1 MNEELDLVRL
11 GDEIELFVTHFND
24 NKADFSK
31 NVLQKPMVPND
42 IHQLVSSYVKSKYGF
57 YDDTPDEI
65 KAMSAYK
72 DHVTSLE
79 QYKDN
84 TTTLVINKDVSFD
97 YIDSAALN
105 GCTPAYAL
113 QKFKSSLAGHE
124 HTFKNLIKFAEFQ
137 NEWRVDIGSGLTYFE
152 PTDLKFTDI
161 HSPDI
166 EWNIE
171 NKASSLSLLI
181 QEESAPKMKQEHS
194 DIVFEPGDYKEG
206 KYKKNDIQFSGE
218 TEKLFIQIGERLIE
232 RLETNDRSGIPPWQ
246 DPVFQLNGMNPKTGY
261 KYGNENQVLL
271 IDDTSLKGFKA
282 PLYMSFNDAINTGF
296 AMPKG
301 TKGTPIIQ
309 RFGMK
314 GKAIET
320 TSESGAVQPVLD
332 TNGEPQHFWRRA
344 AKTVTVFNIDQLEWK
359 HEDKPDPRIKWL
371 AEHTKPQFKAINDEE
386 ISIFKESYFKSIDIP
401 VIRGGHQA
409 YYLYHKNE
417 IHLPESENYKSPL
430 QELLTAL
437 HENAHAEG
445 HFTKLNRKSLN
456 DYHID
461 NANRGFEELVA
472 NIPAQQLIRHYGLD
486 QNEQQQAFH
495 ANEDAY
501 NLGWALPAFKKD
513 PLLIV
518 EAMRQAQQCFESMKT
533 RIDAQLKLDNVHH
546 IFCKPEPEKVEPAPL
561 ANKHAYKKPAND
573 ESKAQRTN
581 KPLRN
586 AK

>member
-11 GDEIELFVTHFND
+11 GDEIELFVAHFND

-42 IHQLVSSYVKSKYGF
+42 VHKLVMSYINSKYGF
-57 YDDTPDEI
+57 YDGGPDEV

-72 DHVTSLE
+72 DHVSSLE
-79 QYKDN
+79 KN
-84 TTTLVINKDVSFD
+84 KENITTIVINKDVSFD
-97 YIDSAALN
+97 YIDSTALN

-137 NEWRVDIGSGLTYFE
+137 NEWRMDIGSGLTYFE
-152 PTDLKFTDI
+152 PTNLKFTDI

-271 IDDTSLKGFKA
+271 IDDTSARGFKA

-371 AEHTKPQFKAINDEE
+371 EEFKKPQFKAINNDDL
-386 ISIFKESYFKSIDIP
+386 IAFRDSYLKSIDIP
-401 VIRGGHQA
+401 ITRGGSMN
-409 YYLYHKNE
+409 YYQPMKNA
-417 IHLPESENYKSPL
+417 INLAQSDDFKSPL
-430 QELLTAL
+430 QEISTTF
-437 HENAHAEG
+437 HEDAHAQG
-445 HFTKLNRKSLN
+445 HSSKLNRQSLN

-461 NANRGFEELVA
+461 NAHRGFEELLVNVA
-472 NIPAQQLIRHYGLD
+472 AQQLVRHYGLD
-486 QNEQQQAFH
+486 QNEQQQAYN

-501 NLGWALPAFKKD
+501 NLGWAMPAFKKD

-518 EAMRQAQQCFESMKT
+518 EAMRQSQQCFESMKT
-533 RIDAQLKLDNVHH
+533 RIDAQLKIDNVYDV
-546 IFCKPEPEKVEPAPL
+546 FRKPEPEKVEPAPL
-561 ANKHAYKKPAND
+561 ATKNSYKKPAND
-573 ESKAQRTN
+573 DN
-581 KPLRN
+581 KIKSTTKPMRN
-586 AK
+586 SI

>member
-1 MNEELDLVRL
+1 MYEGIDQSKL
-11 GDEIELFVTHFND
+11 GEEIEKFVSFFD
-24 NKADFSK
+24 ENKPLFSK
-31 NVLQKPMVPND
+31 NVLTEPLVPHD
-42 IHQLVSSYVKSKYGF
+42 VHILVQSYIKSKYGF
-57 YDDTPDEI
+57 YDGNLPEEITALGAYERLIKSIPSTDE
-65 KAMSAYK
+65 KK
-72 DHVTSLE
+72 NTTSLGLE
-79 QYKDN
+79 FEY
-84 TTTLVINKDVSFD
+84 F
-97 YIDSAALN
+97 DSASLK
-105 GCTPAYAL
+105 GCTPEYAL
-113 QKFKSSLAGHE
+113 QKFKLSLSGHE
-124 HTFKNLIKFAEFQ
+124 HLFSNLIKYSEEQ
-137 NEWRVDIGSGLTYFE
+137 NEQRKTLGSIIYDDNGLEY
-152 PTDLKFTDI
+152 DNIYSKF
-161 HSPDI
+161 I
-166 EWNIE
+166 EQSIE
-171 NKASSLSLLI
+171 SRASSLSLAA
-181 QEESAPKMKQEHS
+181 QEAEFPAMRQEHS
-194 DIVFEPGDYKEG
+194 DIVFEPGEWTEG
-206 KYKKNDIQFSGE
+206 KFKKNEVHFTGE
-218 TEKLFIQIGERLIE
+218 TEKLFEKIGLRLIE

-246 DPVFQLNGMNPKTGY
+246 DPVFQLSGMNPKTGY

-271 IDDTSLKGFKA
+271 MDDTESRGFKA